1 MRYLLITALGIGA
14 IFAADL
20 SAKPQMVHLSDLTQK
35 VMEDFIEGKHEN
47 MVVICPEGM
56 VLPLSLGVKG
66 EFLALQPSE
75 QAPVQVKILKTCF
88 VKCVGKVF
96 FFSLDGEN
104 WKDFSEFFTGKLGA
118 SIGVGDQGPFA
129 GVECELFQRK

>member
-1 MRYLLITALGIGA
+1 MRYLMIAALGIGA

-20 SAKPQMVHLSDLTQK
+20 CAKPQMVHLGDLTQK

-56 VLPLSLGVKG
+56 VLPLTFSVKG
-66 EFLALQPSE
+66 EFLALQSSE
-75 QAPVQVKILKTCF
+75 APAQVKILKTCF

-96 FFSLDGEN
+96 FFSLNGEH
-104 WKDFSEFFTGKLGA
+104 WRDFSEFFTGKLGA
-118 SIGVGDQGPFA
+118 SLGVGEQGAFA
-129 GVECELFQRK
+129 GVDCELYQRN